1 MRSEWET
8 LRCEPHGA
16 VALLTLHRPE
26 ALNTMNLA
34 MREEL
39 YECLTELRGDRSIRA
54 VVITGAGD
62 AFSAGGDMNDFV
74 DRSPEQM
81 HQLMTERSH
90 RWFRALWELPLPTV
104 AALNGVAAGGGA
116 NLVLACDLVLASESG
131 RLGET
136 FMKVGLMPDLAG
148 LFMLPRTIGLH
159 QAKALAL
166 TAELIEAQRLKELG
180 IAYAVVPPEA
190 LLDEAL
196 ALGRR
201 LAELPSQA
209 YAATKR
215 LLNGS
220 FEMTIEQVLQQELY
234 AQSFLFSTDDHSK
247 LRDEFLN
254 GRARPRPD

>member
-1 MRSEWET
+1 MRAEWKT
-8 LRCEPHGA
+8 LRCEAHGA
-16 VALLTLHRPE
+16 VAVLTLDRPKQ
-26 ALNTMNLA
+26 LNTMDLA
-34 MREEL
+34 MRDEL
-39 YECLTELRGDRSIRA
+39 YACVTELRGDRSIRA
-54 VVITGAGD
+54 LVVTGAGE

-81 HQLMTERSH
+81 HELMSERSH

-116 NLVLACDLVLASESG
+116 NLVLACDLVLASERA

-166 TAELIEAQRLKELG
+166 TAELIDAQRLSELG
-180 IAYAVVPPEA
+180 IAYAVVDADA
-190 LLDEAL
+190 LLDEAVAL
-196 ALGRR
+196 ARR
-201 LAELPSQA
+201 LSELPARA

-220 FEMTIEQVLQQELY
+220 FEMTIEQLLAQELY
-234 AQSFLFSTDDHSK
+234 AQSFLFSTAEHRE
-247 LRDEFLN
+247 LRDAFL
-254 GRARPRPD
+254 GPAEPGAD

>member
-8 LRCEPHGA
+8 LRCEARDA
-16 VALLTLHRPE
+16 VAVLTLHRPE

-39 YECLTELRGDRSIRA
+39 YECVDELRAEPSVRA
-54 VVITGAGD
+54 VVITGAGE

-74 DRSPEQM
+74 GRSPEQM
-81 HQLMTERSH
+81 HGLMSERSH
-90 RWFRALWELPLPTV
+90 RWFRALWELPLPTI

-116 NLVLACDLVLASESG
+116 NLVLACDVVLASERA

-136 FMKVGLMPDLAG
+136 FVKVGLMPDLAG

-166 TAELIEAQRLKELG
+166 TAELIDAQRLKELG
-180 IAYAVVPPEA
+180 IARAVVPAGE
-190 LLDEAL
+190 LIDEAVAL
-196 ALGRR
+196 ARR
-201 LAELPSQA
+201 LAELPAQA

-234 AQSFLFSTDDHSK
+234 AQSFLFSTDDHRE
-247 LRDEFLN
+247 LRDAFLG
-254 GRARPRPD
+254 GRDRAEGG

>member
-1 MRSEWET
+1 MRADWAT
-8 LRCEPHGA
+8 LRCEAHGA
-16 VALLTLHRPE
+16 VAVLTLHRPE
-26 ALNTMNLA
+26 QLNTMDLA
-34 MREEL
+34 MRDEL
-39 YECLTELRGDRSIRA
+39 YACVTELRGDRSIGA
-54 VVITGAGD
+54 LVVTGAGE

-81 HQLMTERSH
+81 HELMSERSH

-116 NLVLACDLVLASESG
+116 NLVLACDLVLASERA

-166 TAELIEAQRLKELG
+166 TAELIDAQRLKELG
-180 IAYAVVPPEA
+180 IASAVVPAEA
-190 LLDEAL
+190 LLDEAVAL
-196 ALGRR
+196 ARR
-201 LAELPSQA
+201 LAELPSRA
-209 YAATKR
+209 YSATKR

-220 FEMTIEQVLQQELY
+220 FEMTIEQLLAQELY
-234 AQSFLFSTDDHSK
+234 AQSFLFSTDEHRD
-247 LRDEFLN
+247 LRDAFL
-254 GRARPRPD
+254 GRGEPRAE